1 MVGRPGSSGVVDW
14 ANACLGPAAV
24 DVAHFRVNLA
34 VLHGPA
40 TADAVLPGDPAWDLE
55 LAMGF
60 LEWGPGADAWPAP
73 GPSFPPTR
81 PAPASRRSW
90 RAPWPP
96 WDEPTAGVG
105 GPAPE

>member
-1 MVGRPGSSGVVDW
+1 MVIHRDFHPDNVLWSDGRISGVVDW

-60 LEWGPGADAWPAP
+60 LEWGPGADAWA
-73 GPSFPPTR
+73 G
-81 PAPASRRSW
+81 
-90 RAPWPP
+90 PWPELP
-96 WDEPTAGVG
+96 ADTARSRLETFVARALAALG
-105 GPAPE
+105 